1 LDKNLITILGAT
13 ATGKT
18 RLAVA
23 LAFRLNG
30 EILSADS
37 RQVYRGMDIG
47 TGKDLSDYQI
57 EGKEID
63 YHLIDIA
70 DPGEEYNIFRYKKD
84 FDIAISKIYNNNKTP
99 ILCGGSGLY
108 IETALNIN
116 DLIEVPENIA
126 LRNILLDKSMAE
138 LIELLKTYRVLH
150 NTTDITDKE
159 RCIRA
164 IEIEDFKK
172 LYNLNS
178 TTKEQRNSIIF
189 GIKYPRDML
198 RASITKRL
206 DERLQSGMIEEVTS
220 LIKEGISSES
230 LIFYGLEYKWVTYY
244 LMDKISYNEMRE
256 KLNISIHQ
264 FAKRQETWWRRM
276 EKNGIQI
283 NWIEGILTEDEKLN
297 YILSKL
303 Q

>member
-1 LDKNLITILGAT
+1 MDKNLITILGAT

-57 EGKEID
+57 EGKEIK

-84 FDIAISKIYNNNKTP
+84 FDIAISKINKNNKTP

-126 LRNILLDKSMAE
+126 LRNILLDKSMDE

-172 LYNLNS
+172 LYHLNS
-178 TTKEQRNSIIF
+178 TIKEQRNSIIF

-220 LIKEGISSES
+220 LIKNGISPES

-244 LMDKISYNEMRE
+244 LMDKISFNDMRE

-276 EKNGIQI
+276 EKKGIQI

-297 YILSKL
+297 YILSKM
-303 Q
+303 